1 MWTEYLWAAYGLL
14 GSVLAV
20 TLQGLPAT
28 VSLQENSPA
37 GTEVFCF
44 KIGLSTGTSVVSGF
58 PLLLNSNPLTNDFM
72 VYMVNSTHAKVTV
85 TGSPD
90 LDFESS
96 SNHFIL
102 RLLVVDN
109 SAGFELQTLTVIL
122 TDVDEP
128 PVFLDETSLLYIVE
142 KSPPSLIYQPAVFD
156 PENRPL
162 TFALSPL
169 NAAFSIDHS
178 KGFLFTVKQLDY
190 LTDPRRYYFN
200 MSVNDGNNT
209 STKPLFINLIN
220 LNDDK
225 PYFLN
230 TITSFTIPE
239 ELSLGH
245 MMANITA
252 VVPSDSLYS
261 SFIFYTI
268 SDNNYLAI
276 HKYTGLVTIANRMD
290 RDSVPLRDSPTI
302 TVTVT
307 ASFSPPGPPLINT
320 INITVTVQDINDNPP
335 ICFADNQRRE
345 VPETEVKGALI
356 ATIMCTD
363 NDVLPLFKEFIF
375 TGLSCL
381 GCSQL
386 FALKT
391 NQIIL
396 NGSLDYEDPGNLYTG
411 NGYSLLITAVD
422 KNDNNL
428 KGDAFVYVTVTPVN
442 EFAPMFHPVSY
453 FYTISELLGS
463 GVVIGSV
470 NATDMDLPPT
480 LLRYSIVSGGG
491 AGGLRNIFHL
501 DPIQG
506 RITLLTHPDYEDTQ
520 THVLIIRVV
529 DGDPIRPRS
538 ATTTVV
544 INVTEANDEP
554 PVCGP
559 NNTNLVVPVD
569 LRLGTAVQGFTL
581 SCTDRDSPPTSFIYS
596 ISGASNVNNHFG
608 FSPSAGSNMSR
619 LILVAPFGF
628 SSGLD
633 TQWSYRLTALISDAN
648 LRSGYDSARAPPQ
661 TGTVIINVRV
671 VDPQITTVI
680 TTTTPRVTYIN
691 VETNTFNTGDWYVWF
706 VLALGSFLL
715 LLMLAYLLY
724 KSCMYFSTKDCHC
737 CEPTRIDGKEE
748 LITDRGSPM
757 QEVLMEVTKVNT
769 VFDREEV
776 DPVTKRV
783 YEYNS
788 KSGARRW
795 KDAIIVC
802 DSAPIQPESS
812 TLVISDNTA
821 NAQSSPR
828 FPDDNQKPTISS
840 AH

>member
-1 MWTEYLWAAYGLL
+1 
-14 GSVLAV
+14 
-20 TLQGLPAT
+20 
-28 VSLQENSPA
+28 
-37 GTEVFCF
+37 
-44 KIGLSTGTSVVSGF
+44 
-58 PLLLNSNPLTNDFM
+58 
-72 VYMVNSTHAKVTV
+72 
-85 TGSPD
+85 
-90 LDFESS
+90 
-96 SNHFIL
+96 
-102 RLLVVDN
+102 
-109 SAGFELQTLTVIL
+109 
-122 TDVDEP
+122 
-128 PVFLDETSLLYIVE
+128 
-142 KSPPSLIYQPAVFD
+142 
-156 PENRPL
+156 
-162 TFALSPL
+162 
-169 NAAFSIDHS
+169 
-178 KGFLFTVKQLDY
+178 
-190 LTDPRRYYFN
+190 
-200 MSVNDGNNT
+200 
-209 STKPLFINLIN
+209 
-220 LNDDK
+220 
-225 PYFLN
+225 
-230 TITSFTIPE
+230 
-239 ELSLGH
+239 
-245 MMANITA
+245 
-252 VVPSDSLYS
+252 
-261 SFIFYTI
+261 
-268 SDNNYLAI
+268 
-276 HKYTGLVTIANRMD
+276 MD
-290 RDSVPLRDSPTI
+290 RDSAPLRDRPTI

-345 VPETEVKGALI
+345 VPETEAKGALI

-363 NDVLPLFKEFIF
+363 NDVLPSFKEFIF

-386 FALKT
+386 FVLKT

-428 KGDAFVYVTVTPVN
+428 KG
-442 EFAPMFHPVSY
+442 
-453 FYTISELLGS
+453 

-633 TQWSYRLTALISDAN
+633 TRWSYRLTALISDAN
-648 LRSGYDSARAPPQ
+648 LRSGHDSARAPPQ

-671 VDPQITTVI
+671 VDPQVTTVI

-691 VETNTFNTGDWYVWF
+691 VEKNTFNTGDWYVWF
-706 VLALGSFLL
+706 VIALGSFLL

-812 TLVISDNTA
+812 TLVISDKTA

-828 FPDDNQKPTISS
+828 SG
-840 AH
+840 